1 MTKTTCKIGLLCL
14 AVGLLA
20 GCESMGKV
28 GETTKGWYNSAKSA
42 VMGSDR
48 SYIGRQ
54 VGSDLDEAD
63 AMSIGRATARALEFK
78 KAGETVTWSNSK
90 TGASAV
96 ITTGATK
103 VEKRKVKTALNKGVT
118 ASPNLVLIGRAY
130 KAKKNVNIR
139 SGPSTRHRIVGGL
152 AGGERV
158 TAIGKVARSDWI
170 MVGIDGK
177 AIGYVFAS
185 LVKPVKKYRPEL
197 REEGDADM
205 DMGEGVMVETMVV
218 STACRTV
225 NYTVMTRDGDPARD
239 KFRACKASDGAW
251 EIN

>member
-1 MTKTTCKIGLLCL
+1 MTKSTCKIGLLCL

-20 GCESMGKV
+20 GCETMDKV
-28 GETTKGWYNSAKSA
+28 GDTTKGWYDSAKNA

-54 VGSDLDEAD
+54 VGGDLDEAD
-63 AMSIGRATARALEFK
+63 AMSIGREAARALEFK
-78 KAGETVTWSNSK
+78 KAGETVTWSNRKS
-90 TGASAV
+90 GASAV
-96 ITTGATK
+96 ITTGATQI
-103 VEKRKVKTALNKGVT
+103 EKRKIKTALNKGVT
-118 ASPNLVLIGRAY
+118 ASPNLVLIGRTY
-130 KAKKNVNIR
+130 RAKKNVNIR
-139 SGPSTRHRIVGGL
+139 SGPSTGHRVVGGL

-158 TAIGKVARSDWI
+158 TAIGQVARSDWI
-170 MVGIDGK
+170 MVGIDGR
-177 AIGYVFAS
+177 AIGYVFSS

-205 DMGEGVMVETMVV
+205 DFGNDVMVESMVV

-225 NYTVMTRDGDPARD
+225 NYTVKTRDGDPARD